1 MLRLLFNKF
10 EPYVGAVGVR
20 AGGIP
25 KPCSWPL
32 WPIKDRIYNYANKY
46 VIKKNTV
53 LKKLVTKQEL
63 KRTRAAKLKKPGT
76 AKTGSGSASKFPEFA
91 HSCFQKIFTV

>member
-76 AKTGSGSASKFPEFA
+76 AKNREWIRIQVPGVRS
-91 HSCFQKIFTV
+91 